1 MHFCNLLFPTYFPR
15 ILLIMPRTSP
25 SDFTEEEL
33 KKLTNAIIKRNA
45 FRRIRQLQL
54 YKDLVTD
61 FVLNGRSASSMMLAM
76 KEQISPCFE
85 KYCTVAE
92 AKKFR
97 EHYFRNEC
105 NSEIKN
111 DKNRFKDVLTDSES
125 STDMEGNLSPLTRK
139 KKRTL
144 KMRPSQA
151 KSQNISQASIRTE
164 LQDYGDS
171 DEDVQFCEEI
181 AAAPKKNSPAKQNLT
196 WSPSTNFKPGT
207 AYGVKRK
214 IVGAEKN
221 SSKLRKG
228 NSTDAARLP
237 SFSAITNFSTG
248 ATLRGRGKQDEVGDD
263 LLASIGDE
271 HQPRSASPSFS
282 DLTCFSTGS
291 AMRGRSKPDDNG
303 NELLKSVEDHP
314 RLARPQKNPSSGGQ
328 PASTPTKVAVVVL
341 RDYRKPGAQKSQGVR
356 EVPTKTK
363 PTEGS
368 HPTEDAARENEEI
381 DFESVVEP
389 CITDLIRGTRS
400 LKEVVGA
407 NNERS
412 KKNNLGMQNAGNY
425 LSQEKDVFMSSL
437 KLYHRRE
444 KDTAEAQTEDE
455 FEADQNEQMKQSVE
469 EQADGEPELSAVADR
484 PAGCA
489 TSSKS
494 LQKGMQKPGNP
505 MIAVGIDYKGRK
517 CLFKLVP
524 MTPEEID
531 AIQDPCLPYQLLP
544 PSLTVPTQPMNASS

>member
-1 MHFCNLLFPTYFPR
+1 MR
-15 ILLIMPRTSP
+15 
-25 SDFTEEEL
+25 
-33 KKLTNAIIKRNA
+33 
-45 FRRIRQLQL
+45 
-54 YKDLVTD
+54 
-61 FVLNGRSASSMMLAM
+61 LAM

-85 KYCTVAE
+85 KYCSAAE

-97 EHYFRNEC
+97 EHYFGNTYD
-105 NSEIKN
+105 SEIKK

-125 STDMEGNLSPLTRK
+125 STDMEENLSPRTRK
-139 KKRTL
+139 NKSIS

-151 KSQNISQASIRTE
+151 KSQKISQASIRTE
-164 LQDYGDS
+164 LKDSEDS

-181 AAAPKKNSPAKQNLT
+181 AATSKKNSPAKQNLT
-196 WSPSTNFKPGT
+196 WSPSTNFKPDT
-207 AYGVKRK
+207 ASGVKRK
-214 IVGAEKN
+214 LVGVENN
-221 SSKLRKG
+221 SSKPRKR
-228 NSTDAARLP
+228 NSADAARLP

-248 ATLRGRGKQDEVGDD
+248 ATLRGRGKRDEVGDD

-271 HQPRSASPSFS
+271 HQLRNAAPSFS

-303 NELLKSVEDHP
+303 NELLMSVEGHP
-314 RLARPQKNPSSGGQ
+314 RLARPQKNPSNEGQ

-356 EVPTKTK
+356 EAPMKTK
-363 PTEGS
+363 PSEGC
-368 HPTEDAARENEEI
+368 HPTEDATRENEEI

-400 LKEVVGA
+400 SKEEVGA
-407 NNERS
+407 NNEKS
-412 KKNNLGMQNAGNY
+412 KKNKVGMQNAGNH

-437 KLYHRRE
+437 KLYHSRE
-444 KDTAEAQTEDE
+444 KDTAEDQTEDE
-455 FEADQNEQMKQSVE
+455 FEADQNEQMNQSVE
-469 EQADGEPELSAVADR
+469 EQADGEPEVSAVAER

-544 PSLTVPTQPMNASS
+544 PSLTVPTQPLNASS